1 MSIVVRARRDAGS
14 LGSVLR
20 REARLADP
28 DFELRQIVTQ
38 TRLIDDTLVRERLL
52 ATVGSFFGL
61 LALLMAV
68 IGLYGIT
75 SYTVAQRTPEIG
87 IRVALGAG
95 RGNVLG
101 MVLRESAQVV
111 AAGAAVGLAVSLGA
125 ERLVSGL
132 LFGVKPYDAVTLAIA
147 AGFVLVVTASA
158 ALIPARRAATTDPIA
173 ALRCE

>member
-1 MSIVVRARRDAGS
+1 
-14 LGSVLR
+14 LR
-20 REARLADP
+20 REARLANP
-28 DFELRQIVTQ
+28 DFEVRQIVTQ

-52 ATVGSFFGL
+52 AMVGSFFGV

-95 RGNVLG
+95 RGSVLG
-101 MVLRESAQVV
+101 MILRESARVV
-111 AAGAAVGLAVSLGA
+111 AAGAAVGLSVSVGA

-147 AGFVLVVTASA
+147 ACFVLVVTAAA
-158 ALIPARRAATTDPIA
+158 ALIPARRAATTDPMA